1 MHRPAMVPTGTLQ
14 DADDRTLV
22 AAYLENRR
30 DAFDVIVERHWR
42 RVYHLCYRFVGNHE
56 DASDLTQ
63 DVFVRAFKGLR
74 KFKGDSLLGT
84 WLHRV
89 AVNVCLNSIAVKSP
103 SCKSIGVAEHRDD
116 RIEDPLTRLVRS
128 ERAATVRA
136 AIRRLP
142 TRQRATIMLHVY
154 RELPHEEIAR
164 ILGRSVGTG
173 KANLFHAVGNLRR
186 LLQTA

>member
-1 MHRPAMVPTGTLQ
+1 MHQPSLVPTGTLH

-22 AAYLENRR
+22 AAYLDNRR
-30 DAFDVIVERHWR
+30 DAFDVIAERHWR
-42 RVYHLCYRFVGNHE
+42 NVYRLCYRFAGNHE
-56 DASDLTQ
+56 DASDLAQ

-74 KFKGDSLLGT
+74 KFKGDSALGT
-84 WLHRV
+84 WLYRV
-89 AVNVCLNSIAVKSP
+89 GVNVCLNWIAAKSP
-103 SCKSIGVAEHRDD
+103 SCKSIGVVEHRDD
-116 RIEDPLTRLVRS
+116 RVEDPLSQLVRN

-142 TRQRATIMLHVY
+142 ARQRATIMLHVY
-154 RELPHEEIAR
+154 RELPHEEVAR

-173 KANLFHAVGNLRR
+173 KANLFHALGNLRR